1 MIVASKLKITYVR
14 SAIRRHRSQRI
25 TLGHLGLRRL
35 HQSVVQPDNPQIRGM
50 INKVVHLVVTEEMA

>member
-1 MIVASKLKITYVR
+1 MTMGGKLKITYVK
-14 SAIRRHRSQRI
+14 SAIRRHHSQRT

-50 INKVVHLVVTEEMA
+50 IRKVVHLVHTEEVA